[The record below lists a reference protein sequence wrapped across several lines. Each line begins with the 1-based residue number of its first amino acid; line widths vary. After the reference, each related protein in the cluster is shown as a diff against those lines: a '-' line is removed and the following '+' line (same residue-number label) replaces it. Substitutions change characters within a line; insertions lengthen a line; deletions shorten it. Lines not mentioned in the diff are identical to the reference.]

1 MNREDIID
9 GTVTLTLDNDEELEC
24 EVVSIFEAGDR
35 EYISLLPLG
44 GEEEENGEVFIYRFK
59 LSEDGEPDLENIED
73 DAEIL
78 ILLRLLRRF
87 HQIPSY
93 QEPRQRH
100 LQPFRI
106 PHHPLYSQDQ
116 VRRPRR
122 A

>member
-9 GTVTLTLDNDEELEC
+9 GTVTLTLDNDKELEC

-73 DAEIL
+73 DAEYEMAADAFDEALDKMEFDEIV
-78 ILLRLLRRF
+78 
-87 HQIPSY
+87 
-93 QEPRQRH
+93 EE
-100 LQPFRI
+100 
-106 PHHPLYSQDQ
+106 DEEEE
-116 VRRPRR
+116 
-122 A
+122 

>member
-9 GTVTLTLDNDEELEC
+9 GTVTLTLDNDGELEC

-73 DAEIL
+73 DAEYEMAADAFDEALDKMEFDEIV
-78 ILLRLLRRF
+78 
-87 HQIPSY
+87 
-93 QEPRQRH
+93 EE
-100 LQPFRI
+100 
-106 PHHPLYSQDQ
+106 DEEE
-116 VRRPRR
+116 
-122 A
+122 

>member
-59 LSEDGEPDLENIED
+59 LSEDGEPDFDEALDKMEFDEIVEED
-73 DAEIL
+73 E
-78 ILLRLLRRF
+78 
-87 HQIPSY
+87 
-93 QEPRQRH
+93 EE
-100 LQPFRI
+100 
-106 PHHPLYSQDQ
+106 
-116 VRRPRR
+116 
-122 A
+122 

>member
-24 EVVSIFEAGDR
+24 EVVSIFETGDR

-73 DAEIL
+73 DAEYEMAADAFDEALDKMEFDEIV
-78 ILLRLLRRF
+78 
-87 HQIPSY
+87 
-93 QEPRQRH
+93 EE
-100 LQPFRI
+100 
-106 PHHPLYSQDQ
+106 DEEE
-116 VRRPRR
+116 
-122 A
+122 

>member
-24 EVVSIFEAGDR
+24 EVVSIFEASDR

-73 DAEIL
+73 DAEYEMAADAFDEALDKMEFDEIV
-78 ILLRLLRRF
+78 
-87 HQIPSY
+87 
-93 QEPRQRH
+93 EE
-100 LQPFRI
+100 
-106 PHHPLYSQDQ
+106 DEEE
-116 VRRPRR
+116 
-122 A
+122 

>member
-24 EVVSIFEAGDR
+24 EVVSIFVVVDR

-73 DAEIL
+73 DAEYEMAADAFDEALDKMEFDEIV
-78 ILLRLLRRF
+78 
-87 HQIPSY
+87 
-93 QEPRQRH
+93 EE
-100 LQPFRI
+100 
-106 PHHPLYSQDQ
+106 DEEEE
-116 VRRPRR
+116 
-122 A
+122 

>member
-24 EVVSIFEAGDR
+24 EVVSFFEAGDR

-73 DAEIL
+73 DAEYEMAADAFDEALDKMEFDEIV
-78 ILLRLLRRF
+78 
-87 HQIPSY
+87 
-93 QEPRQRH
+93 EE
-100 LQPFRI
+100 
-106 PHHPLYSQDQ
+106 DEEE
-116 VRRPRR
+116 
-122 A
+122 

>member
-9 GTVTLTLDNDEELEC
+9 GTVTLTLDNDEELEY

-73 DAEIL
+73 DAEYEMAADAFDEALDKMEFDEIV
-78 ILLRLLRRF
+78 
-87 HQIPSY
+87 
-93 QEPRQRH
+93 EE
-100 LQPFRI
+100 
-106 PHHPLYSQDQ
+106 DEEE
-116 VRRPRR
+116 
-122 A
+122 

>member
-9 GTVTLTLDNDEELEC
+9 GTVTLTLDNDEELEI

-73 DAEIL
+73 DAEYEMAADAFDEALDKMEFDEIV
-78 ILLRLLRRF
+78 
-87 HQIPSY
+87 
-93 QEPRQRH
+93 EK
-100 LQPFRI
+100 
-106 PHHPLYSQDQ
+106 DEEE
-116 VRRPRR
+116 
-122 A
+122 

>member
-9 GTVTLTLDNDEELEC
+9 GTVTLTLDNVEELEC

-73 DAEIL
+73 DAEYEMAADAFDEALDKMEFDEIV
-78 ILLRLLRRF
+78 
-87 HQIPSY
+87 
-93 QEPRQRH
+93 EE
-100 LQPFRI
+100 
-106 PHHPLYSQDQ
+106 DEEE
-116 VRRPRR
+116 
-122 A
+122 

>member
-59 LSEDGEPDLENIED
+59 LSENGEPDLENIED
-73 DAEIL
+73 DAEYEMAADAFDEALDKMEFDEIV
-78 ILLRLLRRF
+78 
-87 HQIPSY
+87 
-93 QEPRQRH
+93 EE
-100 LQPFRI
+100 
-106 PHHPLYSQDQ
+106 DEEE
-116 VRRPRR
+116 
-122 A
+122 

>member
-24 EVVSIFEAGDR
+24 EVVSIFETGDR

-73 DAEIL
+73 DAEYEMAADAFDEALDKMEFDEIV
-78 ILLRLLRRF
+78 
-87 HQIPSY
+87 
-93 QEPRQRH
+93 EE
-100 LQPFRI
+100 
-106 PHHPLYSQDQ
+106 DEEEE
-116 VRRPRR
+116 
-122 A
+122 

>member
-24 EVVSIFEAGDR
+24 EAVSIFEAGDR

-73 DAEIL
+73 DAEYEMAADAFDEALDKMEFDEIV
-78 ILLRLLRRF
+78 
-87 HQIPSY
+87 
-93 QEPRQRH
+93 EE
-100 LQPFRI
+100 
-106 PHHPLYSQDQ
+106 DEEE
-116 VRRPRR
+116 
-122 A
+122 

>member
-9 GTVTLTLDNDEELEC
+9 GTVTLTLDNDGELEC

-73 DAEIL
+73 DAEYEMAADAFDEALDKMEFDEIV
-78 ILLRLLRRF
+78 
-87 HQIPSY
+87 
-93 QEPRQRH
+93 EEEEE
-100 LQPFRI
+100 
-106 PHHPLYSQDQ
+106 
-116 VRRPRR
+116 
-122 A
+122 

>member
-73 DAEIL
+73 DAEYEWL
-78 ILLRLLRRF
+78 QMPLTRLLTRWNLMKSWKKTKKNKYF
-87 HQIPSY
+87 LQI
-93 QEPRQRH
+93 EK
-100 LQPFRI
+100 
-106 PHHPLYSQDQ
+106 
-116 VRRPRR
+116 RRP
-122 A
+122 

>member
-9 GTVTLTLDNDEELEC
+9 GTVTLTLDNYEELEC

-73 DAEIL
+73 DAEYEMAADAFDEALDKMEFDEIV
-78 ILLRLLRRF
+78 
-87 HQIPSY
+87 
-93 QEPRQRH
+93 EE
-100 LQPFRI
+100 
-106 PHHPLYSQDQ
+106 DEEE
-116 VRRPRR
+116 
-122 A
+122 